1 MFTSGQFT
9 LQSVTRAAKRGR
21 QYCVPLA
28 AFKIFVIYC
37 LSFTFCRNL
46 IECKAEPLSTAVEAI
61 VRSDNDDLLSRFIS
75 DAREV
80 RVVDGVLVC
89 DEETI
94 PAITF
99 SIRGLALRSAST
111 LLKVGVRASQEE
123 CAEIMRIAFEN
134 DDIEAIG
141 QFLKDED
148 KNTLRRY
155 LFEVVRTPV
164 VNTDI
169 YLGVFNKHHE
179 LNIMCINRP
188 LKEGVLRP
196 SASLLTNWRLFARL
210 ST

>member
-1 MFTSGQFT
+1 M
-9 LQSVTRAAKRGR
+9 
-21 QYCVPLA
+21 
-28 AFKIFVIYC
+28 FVIYC

-61 VRSDNDDLLSRFIS
+61 VRSDNDDLLRRFIS

-111 LLKVGVRASQEE
+111 LLKIGVRASQEE

-155 LFEVVRTPV
+155 LFEVVRTP
-164 VNTDI
+164 DI
-169 YLGVFNKHHE
+169 YLRVASKYHE
-179 LNIMCINRP
+179 LNMCINRL